1 MTPSQRTAIRL
12 GAIRFCI
19 ASLIVYATVAFG
31 EGWLYATLG
40 RAGAYALWT
49 ILFILLGS
57 VALAPLAPSVSRP
70 RFATIFTLAF
80 LGYAIGWIVAY
91 FVLRGSVGEWVGS
104 FAGCLLIAV
113 VFASAFGRL
122 SSTPQLFVYLFAA
135 NSVGYFLGSILNSLF
150 GGPVGMLSWGIAHG
164 IFFGAGLGAVLGE
177 IEDVKKEDVEM

>member
-57 VALAPLAPSVSRP
+57 VALAPHAPSESSP
-70 RFATIFTLAF
+70 RIATNFHLAF
-80 LGYAIGWIVAY
+80 KG
-91 FVLRGSVGEWVGS
+91 
-104 FAGCLLIAV
+104 
-113 VFASAFGRL
+113 
-122 SSTPQLFVYLFAA
+122 
-135 NSVGYFLGSILNSLF
+135 
-150 GGPVGMLSWGIAHG
+150 
-164 IFFGAGLGAVLGE
+164 
-177 IEDVKKEDVEM
+177 